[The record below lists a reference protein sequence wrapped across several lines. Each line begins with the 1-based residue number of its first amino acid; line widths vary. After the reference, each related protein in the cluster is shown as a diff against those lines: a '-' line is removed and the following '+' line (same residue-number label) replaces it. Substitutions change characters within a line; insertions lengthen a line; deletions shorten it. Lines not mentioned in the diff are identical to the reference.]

1 MRLSIPETLTIVD
14 LLVPKSDAA
23 GREVTIWPS
32 LKNAIKAW
40 IVCYINQGDVAQ
52 IDCIPLQTTNVANA
66 GNVDKVLSHDTLI
79 SSNLDMAAASAF
91 AKETPHT
98 HYLTDAGVKH
108 KCIVFEIDPNQC
120 MDVNNPTPFDCI
132 GMSFGASHANNIT
145 SAFLVIQPKYGGC
158 PQPDYIT
165 D

>member
-1 MRLSIPETLTIVD
+1 MRLSIPETLAIVD

-40 IVCYINQGDVAQ
+40 IVCYIDQGAANTV
-52 IDCIPLQTTNVANA
+52 DCIPLQTTTVANT
-66 GNVDKVLSHDTLI
+66 GNVDKVLSHDVLI
-79 SSNLDMAAASAF
+79 SSNLDMALATAF
-91 AKETPHT
+91 TKETAHT
-98 HYLTDAGVKH
+98 HYVTDAGVKH
-108 KCIVFEIDPNQC
+108 KCVVFEIDPNQA
-120 MDVNNPTPFDCI
+120 MDVNNATPFDCI
-132 GMSFGASHANNIT
+132 GMSFGASAAGNIT
-145 SAFLVIQPKYGGC
+145 SAFLVIQPKYAGC